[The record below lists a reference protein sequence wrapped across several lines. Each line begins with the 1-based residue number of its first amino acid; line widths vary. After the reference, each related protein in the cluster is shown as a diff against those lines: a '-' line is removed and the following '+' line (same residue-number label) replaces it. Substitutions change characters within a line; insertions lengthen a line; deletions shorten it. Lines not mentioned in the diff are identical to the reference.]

1 MHFRKNEHS
10 VPDMQPESA
19 FKRHMDECF
28 KKQFD
33 SAWRYHTSIVQGR
46 GQKAGLPDRF
56 YAALGKHCWVE
67 SKVEPYELSPLQEAV
82 LPRLSRSGARVVVAT
97 LRKGDTISCLEYDE
111 EGCKGMPKIWSKEML
126 KTFPF
131 WNFILQKSSM
141 IAGTF

>member
-1 MHFRKNEHS
+1 
-10 VPDMQPESA
+10 MQPESA

-28 KKQFD
+28 KKQF
-33 SAWRYHTSIVQGR
+33 AAETRYHTSIVQGR

-56 YAALGKHCWVE
+56 YAALGKHCWLE
-67 SKVEPYELSPLQEAV
+67 AKVHPYKLSPLQEQV
-82 LPRLSRSGARVVVAT
+82 LPRLARAGARVVVAT
-97 LRKGDTISCLEYDE
+97 LYEGDIGTITCHEYDAY
-111 EGCKGMPKIWSKEML
+111 GHKGTPKTWGKDML